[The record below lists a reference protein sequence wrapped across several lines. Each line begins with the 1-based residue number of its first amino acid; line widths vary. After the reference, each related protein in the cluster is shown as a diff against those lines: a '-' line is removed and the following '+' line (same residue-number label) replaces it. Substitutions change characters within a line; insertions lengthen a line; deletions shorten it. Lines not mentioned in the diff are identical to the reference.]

1 MKKLVVFSSLF
12 VFLIA
17 VFVPAS
23 IQGQEMQTAV
33 SDDDPVFTSDASAPP
48 TDQIIIK
55 FNDSAAENSLLAV
68 DAQAQLA
75 ALSAAAGVPLD
86 YYRPMSGE
94 SHVLKLAEWMPI
106 ADVERIAADLSAMP
120 GVAYAE
126 PDRIKTIDTGAN
138 DQPAL
143 PNLTP
148 NDPRFNQMWH
158 LGYTANT
165 AEGLNLLPAW
175 DIYTGSSSTVVAVID
190 TGILNHTDL
199 AGKIVPGY
207 DFITNPT
214 VGNDGDGRDNDPSDP
229 GDWVAAN
236 ECYSGNSARD
246 SSWHGTHVAGT
257 IGAASNNNLGITGV
271 DWNAKILPLRVLGK
285 CGGTTSDIV
294 DAMRWAAG
302 LSVSGVPANANPADV
317 LNLSLGGPGSCSIT
331 EQNAINAVVATGA
344 TFVIAAGNDNTNASG
359 FSPGNCDNII
369 TVAATNRTGDR
380 AYYSN
385 YGNVIEVSAP
395 GGETPGDSANGILST
410 LDTGTTTPN
419 NSNTYAFYQGTS
431 MATPH
436 VAGLASLIKGM
447 RPAYTQAQVLSLLQ
461 STARSFPAGSTC
473 NTSNCGAGIIDAY
486 QALRSLNINYTDSI
500 YLPIITK
507 QLPPPPPQNPI
518 LNPGFESGAASWTKY
533 STHGWP
539 VIMNAGFPG
548 TVAPHTGSW
557 AAWLG
562 GDYDDISYVQQ
573 QVTVPASTPHL
584 TYWHWIASQ
593 DICGFD
599 YGGVLVNGTVV
610 DQYDLCDDNDTHGW
624 VKHSVNLAAYA
635 GQSVTIQVRVETDN
649 LLNSNLFVD
658 DFSFAATPAVNVA
671 PLPAVDGGE
680 ADMAHQP

>member
-1 MKKLVVFSSLF
+1 MKKLSIFTVLF
-12 VFLIA
+12 VFLIG

-23 IQGQEMQTAV
+23 IRGQEMQTAV
-33 SDDDPVFTSDASAPP
+33 SDDDPVFTSGVAAPP

-75 ALSAAAGVPLD
+75 TLSAAAGVPLE

-94 SHVLKLAEWMPI
+94 SHVLKLAEWLPI

-126 PDRIKTIDTGAN
+126 PDRIKTIDTGAYE
-138 DQPAL
+138 QPAL
-143 PNLTP
+143 PTVIP
-148 NDPRFNQMWH
+148 NDPSFSQMWH

-165 AEGLNLLPAW
+165 AEGLNLIPAW

-199 AGKIVPGY
+199 AGKVVPGY
-207 DFITNPT
+207 DFITDPAM
-214 VGNDGDGRDNDPSDP
+214 GNDGDGRDNDPSDP

-236 ECYSGNSARD
+236 ECYSGSSARD

-285 CGGTTSDIV
+285 CGGMTSDIV

-317 LNLSLGGPGSCSIT
+317 LNLSLGGPGSCSTT
-331 EQNAINAVVATGA
+331 EQNAIDAVVAAGA
-344 TFVIAAGNDNTNASG
+344 TIAIAAGNDNANASG
-359 FSPGNCDNII
+359 YSPGNCNNII

-385 YGNVIEVSAP
+385 YGNIIEVSAP
-395 GGETPGDSANGILST
+395 GGETPGNSANGILST

-447 RPAYTQAQVLSLLQ
+447 RPAYTQVQVLSVLQ
-461 STARSFPAGSTC
+461 STARSFPAGSSC
-473 NTSNCGAGIIDAY
+473 NTSICGVGIVDAY
-486 QALRSLNINYTDSI
+486 QALRSLNVNYTGSV

-507 QLPPPPPQNPI
+507 PQPPPPSGPT
-518 LNPGFESGAASWTKY
+518 PGFWESTTGEACYGTTDRYFVDNFAIYINVSGCGNYKI
-533 STHGWP
+533 THLP
-539 VIMNAGFPG
+539 PEPITNDQFSF
-548 TVAPHTGSW
+548 TGSFY
-557 AAWLG
+557 ASGTFNSETSASGSDGLSNFNIPGCGIING
-562 GDYDDISYVQQ
+562 GPWSWNATWQNSSQPTFLPAELVNSETVESTTETGKS
-573 QVTVPASTPHL
+573 VTVEIIP
-584 TYWHWIASQ
+584 
-593 DICGFD
+593 D
-599 YGGVLVNGTVV
+599 
-610 DQYDLCDDNDTHGW
+610 
-624 VKHSVNLAAYA
+624 
-635 GQSVTIQVRVETDN
+635 E
-649 LLNSNLFVD
+649 
-658 DFSFAATPAVNVA
+658 
-671 PLPAVDGGE
+671 
-680 ADMAHQP
+680 